1 MKIAFDARYIR
12 PDHHDGISRFS
23 ARIASEL
30 ASLVSAKGDELVF
43 VISDERQLTHLP
55 PLPFICVSSPTSVKE
70 PWVSFSINKLSP
82 DVLYSPMQTI
92 GAWGKKYR
100 LVLTI
105 HDLIYYRYKTPPRN
119 MNAFIRLLWRL
130 YHLSWGPQKYL
141 LSRSDAVVAVSETTK
156 NIIHHKHLT
165 TKPVYVVHNAA
176 DGLLGSSTP
185 RAMPQSK
192 DLIYM
197 GSFMPYKNVETLV
210 SMMKFL
216 PGYTL
221 HALSKISDK
230 DRQRLEARD
239 GSRSVIF
246 HNGVDDDTY
255 IKLLEGAT
263 ALVSASRDEGF
274 GIPLVEAMSVGTPIV
289 VSDIDIFHEIGG
301 DAALFAHCDEP
312 EDFAQRILSLQDPAL
327 WLRRSQDSRRQA
339 STFSWERSARE
350 LLSALHDVVGQTTS

>member
-23 ARIASEL
+23 ARIATEL
-30 ASLVSAKGDELVF
+30 ATLASVQGDELVF
-43 VISDERQLTHLP
+43 VISDERQLTQLP

-70 PWVSFSINKLSP
+70 PWVSYSINKLSP
-82 DVLYSPMQTI
+82 DVLFSPMQTI

-119 MNAFIRLLWRL
+119 LNVFIRLLWRL

-156 NIIHHKHLT
+156 KIIQHKHLT
-165 TKPVYVVHNAA
+165 TKPVFVVHNAA
-176 DGLLGSSTP
+176 DGLPGSATP
-185 RAMPQSK
+185 RSVPKSK
-192 DLIYM
+192 NLIYM

-210 SMMKFL
+210 TMMKFL

-221 HALSKISDK
+221 HALSKISVKDK
-230 DRQRLEARD
+230 KRLEALD
-239 GSRSVIF
+239 DSNSVIF
-246 HNGVDDDTY
+246 HNGVDDLTY
-255 IKLLEGAT
+255 VKLLEGAT

-289 VSDIDIFHEIGG
+289 VSDIEIFHEIGG
-301 DAALFAHCDEP
+301 DAALFARCDEP
-312 EDFAQRILSLQDPAL
+312 EDFARHILSLQKPAQ
-327 WLRRSQDSRRQA
+327 WLLRSQESRRQA
-339 STFSWERSARE
+339 SAFSWERSARE
-350 LLSALHDVVGQTTS
+350 LLSALHNVAGQTTS

>member
-30 ASLVSAKGDELVF
+30 DTLVSTQGDELVF
-43 VISDERQLTHLP
+43 VISDTRQLTHLP
-55 PLPFICVSSPTSVKE
+55 PRPFICVSSPTSLKE
-70 PWVSFSINKLSP
+70 PWVSFAINKLSP

-105 HDLIYYRYKTPPRN
+105 HDLIYYRYRTPPRN
-119 MNAFIRLLWRL
+119 MNVFIRLLWRV

-141 LSRSDAVVAVSETTK
+141 LSRSDAVVSVSETTK
-156 NIIHHKHLT
+156 NIIQDKHLT

-176 DGLLGSSTP
+176 DGLPGSSQP
-185 RAMPQSK
+185 RPVPTSK

-210 SMMKFL
+210 SMMKLL

-230 DRQRLEARD
+230 DRKRLEACD
-239 GSRSVIF
+239 GSSSVIF
-246 HNGVDDDTY
+246 HNGVDDHTY
-255 IKLLEGAT
+255 VKFLEGAT

-274 GIPLVEAMSVGTPIV
+274 GIPLVEAMSVSTPIV

-301 DAALFAHCDEP
+301 DAALFAGCDEP
-312 EDFAQRILSLQDPAL
+312 QVFAQHILSLEDPDQ
-327 WLRRSQDSRRQA
+327 WLLRSEESRRQA

-350 LLSALHDVVGQTTS
+350 LLSALSNVAGQTRS

>member
-23 ARIASEL
+23 SRIATEL
-30 ASLVSAKGDELVF
+30 APLVLAQGDELVF
-43 VISDERQLTHLP
+43 VISDERQLAHLP
-55 PLPFICVSSPTSVKE
+55 QLPYICVSSPTSLKE
-70 PWVSFSINKLSP
+70 PWVAHAINTLSP

-105 HDLIYYRYKTPPRN
+105 HDLIYYRYRTPPRN
-119 MNAFIRLLWRL
+119 LNGFIRLLWRL
-130 YHLSWGPQKYL
+130 YHLSWWPQKYL
-141 LSRSDAVVAVSETTK
+141 LSRSDAVIAVSETTK
-156 NIIHHKHLT
+156 NIIREKHLT

-176 DGLLGSSTP
+176 DGL
-185 RAMPQSK
+185 SK
-192 DLIYM
+192 TTMAHKAQRSKNLIYM

-210 SMMKFL
+210 SMMRFL

-221 HALSKISDK
+221 HALSKISAQ
-230 DRQRLEARD
+230 DRQRLEGID
-239 GSRSVIF
+239 GSDSVVF
-246 HNGVDDDTY
+246 HNGVDDHTY
-255 IKLLEGAT
+255 SQLLSAAT

-301 DAALFAHCDEP
+301 SAALFARSDDP
-312 EDFAQRILSLQDPAL
+312 QDFAQHILSLEQPGQ
-327 WLRRSQDSRRQA
+327 WLNRSVESKRQA
-339 STFSWERSARE
+339 LTFSWKRSAQE
-350 LLSALHDVVGQTTS
+350 LLSALNNVAGKTF